1 MKNHCAVIDDVSIV
15 SLTVCFFH
23 PFEKGHFMKQLLVCL
38 VVLSLCAP
46 LYAQGTE
53 VQTHEGQRV
62 ANVPLTANDSV
73 VNMDTMPALPWKVEL
88 LHQGPE
94 GWYNAYNR
102 VIHVMYH
109 LKAYNSLFNQEFQDM
124 LAYYPAAQ
132 ELFNNTAII
141 VGDKR
146 YFQSFNDGVATT
158 TQISGSDYT
167 TLLGSTSVSTYSTHH
182 DYGRI
187 SSGSGW
193 YGPYDTMKVTI
204 GGSCYELRESW
215 HYSPIV
221 LDMDGD
227 NKLEASKGNYRP
239 HPYTGTK
246 LIPFDLN
253 GDNFD
258 EMVEWVGP
266 NDGLLLQYKAGEKVN
281 GNHLFGNAGGWR
293 HGFEKLATLDKD
305 NDGMLKG
312 EELAT
317 LSVWQDKNMN
327 GLAEADEVKSVSE
340 LGITMIKTSHT
351 EDLVSSFQHNGAEKK
366 MWDWYPTAFKAE
378 KKQK

>member
-1 MKNHCAVIDDVSIV
+1 MKH
-15 SLTVCFFH
+15 
-23 PFEKGHFMKQLLVCL
+23 LLVCL
-38 VVLSLCAP
+38 AVLSLCAVVQAQSNPGGEVRAQEARRIAAIEILENDANTDFNTPP
-46 LYAQGTE
+46 L
-53 VQTHEGQRV
+53 
-62 ANVPLTANDSV
+62 
-73 VNMDTMPALPWKVEL
+73 LPWKVEL

-109 LKAYNSLFNQEFQDM
+109 LKAYNSLFNQEFNDM
-124 LAYYPAAQ
+124 LTFYPAAQ
-132 ELFNNTAII
+132 ELFNNTAMI
-141 VGDKR
+141 VNDKK
-146 YFQSFNDGVATT
+146 YFQTDYATQSEIT
-158 TQISGSDYT
+158 AGEYS
-167 TLLGSTSVSTYSTHH
+167 TLLGSTSVSTVSTHH

-193 YGPYDTMKVTI
+193 YGPYQTMRVTI
-204 GGSCYELRESW
+204 GGTAYELRESW

-239 HPYTGTK
+239 HPYTGAK
-246 LIPFDLN
+246 LVPFDLN
-253 GDNFD
+253 GDFFD

-305 NDGMLKG
+305 GDGMLKG
-312 EELAT
+312 DELAT
-317 LSVWQDKNMN
+317 LSVWQDKNKN
-327 GLAEADEVKSVSE
+327 GLADTGEVQSVSE

-351 EDLVSSFQHNGAEKK
+351 EDLVSSFQQNGAEKK

-378 KKQK
+378 KKK